1 VLGTRKRA
9 LEREAAQVVTA
20 PHRRGKL
27 MLDNLLQNE
36 HSIKTATGVS

>member
-1 VLGTRKRA
+1 MLGTRRRA
-9 LEREAAQVVTA
+9 LEWEADQVNTA

-27 MLDNLLQNE
+27 MLDDLLQNE

>member
-1 VLGTRKRA
+1 MLGTRRP
-9 LEREAAQVVTA
+9 LELKADQVNTA

-27 MLDNLLQNE
+27 MLEALLKNE

>member
-1 VLGTRKRA
+1 MPGTRRRT
-9 LEREAAQVVTA
+9 LEWEADQVNTA

-27 MLDNLLQNE
+27 MLDNLLKDE

>member
-1 VLGTRKRA
+1 MLGTRRRA
-9 LEREAAQVVTA
+9 LEWEADQVVTA